1 MVTLQWIVV
10 GIAASFL
17 CLQQCDAVYY
27 GTKIGDFAN
36 RFHQVKGE
44 VYAVDSRTLFIKVKN
59 LGQFLNWVLLNILII
74 KSGFQIVDFFFEI
87 LTRKK

>member
-10 GIAASFL
+10 GTVASFL

-44 VYAVDSRTLFIKVKN
+44 VYAVDSRTLFIKVKTIGLIFR
-59 LGQFLNWVLLNILII
+59 LGFSFT
-74 KSGFQIVDFFFEI
+74 K
-87 LTRKK
+87 TY

>member
-59 LGQFLNWVLLNILII
+59 LGQFLNWILII

>member
-44 VYAVDSRTLFIKVKN
+44 VYAVDSRTLFIKVNIGPAQLDFACHKA
-59 LGQFLNWVLLNILII
+59 WV
-74 KSGFQIVDFFFEI
+74 SRRFD
-87 LTRKK
+87 

>member
-1 MVTLQWIVV
+1 MVTLLWIV

-17 CLQQCDAVYY
+17 CLQQCNAVYY

-44 VYAVDSRTLFIKVKN
+44 VYAVDSRTFFIKVN
-59 LGQFLNWVLLNILII
+59 NI
-74 KSGFQIVDFFFEI
+74 GP
-87 LTRKK
+87 T

>member
-10 GIAASFL
+10 GIATSFL

-59 LGQFLNWVLLNILII
+59 LGQFLNWVLLKIFHY
-74 KSGFQIVDFFFEI
+74 KSGFQILFF
-87 LTRKK
+87 L

>member
-1 MVTLQWIVV
+1 MVTLLWIV

-17 CLQQCDAVYY
+17 CLQQCNAVYY

-44 VYAVDSRTLFIKVKN
+44 VYAVDSRTLFIKVN
-59 LGQFLNWVLLNILII
+59 IGPTQLDLLDV
-74 KSGFQIVDFFFEI
+74 KSRFQGD
-87 LTRKK
+87 

>member
-44 VYAVDSRTLFIKVKN
+44 VYAVDSRTLFIKVKH
-59 LGQFLNWVLLNILII
+59 LGQFLNWILII
-74 KSGFQIVDFFFEI
+74 KSGFQID
-87 LTRKK
+87 RKSG